1 MQSDNKNS
9 IDQRFTMTKKHHKE
23 TLQKAIDDKKVDEIL
38 IPFLN
43 EVTKIPD
50 IFTSSSC
57 AGRIMLL
64 STDELEDK
72 EVSHF
77 HKRYHRTITFDEL
90 KKDLQEDTKEMDIW
104 FKVEPFIFHFGT
116 KDYEKAK
123 EVLRFCSEFGLK
135 KAGIITSKDG
145 KYIIEATATQY
156 MALPLKANNK
166 LLVDEDYLH
175 FILDRG
181 NKKLKINYE
190 ILDRFEKE
198 FLKKFK
204 IKEIIKEK
212 KK

>member
-1 MQSDNKNS
+1 MKLNNENS
-9 IDQRFTMTKKHHKE
+9 VNQRFTMTKKYHKE
-23 TLQKAIDDKKVDEIL
+23 TLQKAISDEKVDEIL

-43 EVTKIPD
+43 EIAQIPD

-72 EVSHF
+72 AHSHF
-77 HKRYHRTITFDEL
+77 HKRYHRTITINEL
-90 KKDLQEDTKEMDIW
+90 KSALDEDTKEMDIW
-104 FKVEPFIFHFGT
+104 FKVEPFIFHFGV

-123 EVLRFCSEFGLK
+123 DVLKFCSGFGLK

-145 KYIIEATATQY
+145 KYIIEATSTQY
-156 MALPLKANNK
+156 MALPLKTNNRS
-166 LLVDEDYLH
+166 LVDDFYLK

-181 NKKLKINYE
+181 NKKLEANYK
-190 ILDRFEKE
+190 ILDKFEKE

-204 IKEIIKEK
+204 KN
-212 KK
+212 